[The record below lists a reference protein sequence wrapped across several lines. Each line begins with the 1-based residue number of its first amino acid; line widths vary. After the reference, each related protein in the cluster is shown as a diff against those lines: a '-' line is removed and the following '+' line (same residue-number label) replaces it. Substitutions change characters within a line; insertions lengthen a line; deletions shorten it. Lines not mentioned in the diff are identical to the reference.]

1 MVASLHCYK
10 VMNNY
15 CFTFLWIEK
24 HCLVL
29 MADLVLCYS
38 REQGQ
43 TNQ

>member
-1 MVASLHCYK
+1 MLASLHCYK

-24 HCLVL
+24 HYLVL
-29 MADLVLCYS
+29 MADLVLYYS
-38 REQGQ
+38 SKQGQ